1 MKLSNFI
8 AKLKALGIKDN
19 SIDVT
24 VSGNEI
30 TDVLLVDDSISIE
43 TAKKEL
49 KTLIDSNKESAKIH
63 NTLNSIYKPIPN
75 SIACPICKPE
85 LLDMEPGVVYLTMPP
100 KTKVGCPNC
109 HYSGTRIC

>member
-1 MKLSNFI
+1 MNLNKFISSIKDLNVKDTSIEVKVDNVEISGIKLNENFI
-8 AKLKALGIKDN
+8 N
-19 SIDVT
+19 
-24 VSGNEI
+24 
-30 TDVLLVDDSISIE
+30 IE
-43 TAKKEL
+43 TVKREL
-49 KTLIDSNKESAKIH
+49 QTLTDSNKESAKIH

-75 SIACPICKPE
+75 SIACPICKTE